1 MDTYIFIMAAGES
14 VKDDILIIL
23 EVSKVETDL
32 VQQNFEVR
40 DAITKL
46 LQDELGLEVLPA
58 RPTVA
63 LHKVTDSESSNMSNT
78 KLKGIIGR
86 NKYSTRRPAD
96 VQRLKVTR
104 KSLQHWLQRNR

>member
-1 MDTYIFIMAAGES
+1 MCILTAGKS

-32 VQQNFEVR
+32 AQQNIEVR

-46 LQDELGLEVLPA
+46 LQEELGLEVRPA
-58 RPTVA
+58 GPTVA
-63 LHKVTDSESSNMSNT
+63 LDKVPESESSNMSQT
-78 KLKGIIGR
+78 KLKGIMGR

-96 VQRLKVTR
+96 VQRLKVTK
-104 KSLQHWLQRNR
+104 KSLQDWLQRNR